1 MNSTPH
7 EARREIKFR
16 RGEDAEFS
24 AIVKFSRGSGA
35 DFNTARA
42 VKFKRDKILEMKF
55 N

>member
-7 EARREIKFR
+7 ETYHKNKFL
-16 RGEDAEFS
+16 RGEGAEFS

-42 VKFKRDKILEMKF
+42 AKFKRDKIWAMKF
-55 N
+55 